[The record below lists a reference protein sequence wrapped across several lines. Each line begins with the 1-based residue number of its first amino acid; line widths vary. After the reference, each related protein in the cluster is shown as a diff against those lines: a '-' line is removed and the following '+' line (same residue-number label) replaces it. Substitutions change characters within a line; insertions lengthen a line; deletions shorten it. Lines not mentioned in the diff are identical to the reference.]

1 MLEKVN
7 KKIIKSNILNDF
19 KTDEVLYYYD
29 GPLIEILKK
38 EKELILKIAV
48 DFNHEIGSVID
59 RFMLVFITEKDIEDI
74 NDKSKCFYDIV
85 NNNTK
90 EEIFFVDMCYGT
102 ESEEGYFK
110 YFKLNKT
117 EVESLYFPK
126 KGVFL

>member
-19 KTDEVLYYYD
+19 KTDKVLYYYD
-29 GPLIEILKK
+29 GPMIEILKK

-90 EEIFFVDMCYGT
+90 EEIFFVDICYGT

>member
-7 KKIIKSNILNDF
+7 KKIIKRNILDDF

-29 GPLIEILKK
+29 GPMIEILKK

-48 DFNHEIGSVID
+48 DFQHEIGSVID
-59 RFMLVFITEKDIEDI
+59 RFMLVFITEKDIKNI
-74 NDKSKCFYDIV
+74 NDKSKCFYNIIND
-85 NNNTK
+85 NTK
-90 EEIFFVDMCYGT
+90 EEIIFVDCCYGT
-102 ESEEGYFK
+102 ESEEGYLE

-117 EVESLYFPK
+117 EIEHLYFPE